1 MFSHGYVI
9 KKKGPLE
16 VPLKYPIGGIRGS
29 EKSVLM
35 HYRCADRKSC
45 VAMATSNTHEKIIAP
60 YTISILP
67 KAPLVQCLDYYECI
81 IGPTQIL
88 RKCIVIIVSIT
99 NMHFI
104 FR

>member
-1 MFSHGYVI
+1 MLSHGSFL

-16 VPLKYPIGGIRGS
+16 VPLKYPRGGIRGS

-60 YTISILP
+60 YIISILP
-67 KAPLVQCLDYYECI
+67 KAPLVHCLYYLQDI

-99 NMHFI
+99 KMHFI

>member
-1 MFSHGYVI
+1 MFSHDYFL

-29 EKSVLM
+29 EKSVLK

-45 VAMATSNTHEKIIAP
+45 VAMATSKTHEKNIAP
-60 YTISILP
+60 YTIAILP
-67 KAPLVQCLDYYECI
+67 KAPLIKWRQYLTM
-81 IGPTQIL
+81 IGPKQIL
-88 RKCIVIIVSIT
+88 RKCIFIIVGIT

>member
-1 MFSHGYVI
+1 MFSHGYFL

-67 KAPLVQCLDYYECI
+67 KAPLVQCLEYGLHYWSYKDI
-81 IGPTQIL
+81 TQMYSYH
-88 RKCIVIIVSIT
+88 C
-99 NMHFI
+99 
-104 FR
+104 